1 MSVLVDTCIW
11 SALLRR
17 QNPNSREAGE
27 LQRLILAGEAR
38 IIGPVRQELL
48 AGIRHAHQ
56 FAHLRGALRAFADL
70 TLRREHYEQA
80 AEFTNLCILHGV
92 QGNSTD
98 FLISAVAQVEGLAI
112 YTTDLD
118 FTYYARH
125 LPIRLHA

>member
-1 MSVLVDTCIW
+1 MSVLVDTCVW

-17 QNPNSREAGE
+17 RTPESAEANE
-27 LQRLILAGEAR
+27 LQRLIISGQAKL
-38 IIGPVRQELL
+38 IGAIRQELL

-56 FAHLRGALRAFADL
+56 VNFLRDSLREFDDL
-70 TLRREHYEQA
+70 TLRSEHYELA
-80 AEFTNLCILHGV
+80 AEFTNRCIAHGV

-98 FLISAVAQVEGLAI
+98 FLICAVAEIEALPI
-112 YTTDLD
+112 FTTDLD